1 MFIIPTGSATASW
14 QLKCAHLVFPLKRV
28 GVLCDAQSSQR
39 VESVGVVKLRHFRGY
54 FRPWKQKADIQLTTH
69 LNVFFSFCFGGNLF
83 IFFGVFFVFTVLF
96 IHKIPLTGFSWIIL
110 YYITF
115 IHYNCLIFQAVSKHL
130 DRWFSRW
137 SINCPHIHI
146 SHISSPHVLWRI

>member
-83 IFFGVFFVFTVLF
+83 IFFGGFFVFFPVLF

-110 YYITF
+110 YYLYT
-115 IHYNCLIFQAVSKHL
+115 LQLSHL
-130 DRWFSRW
+130 SSSQQTSWWFSRW